1 MEKRISQMYKDL
13 CVGDT
18 VVVYV
23 ENNRRYDPQERTV
36 AKIGKKYI
44 YTDSSYASKYDR
56 DCGYAEF
63 GHRLFPG
70 TLEEYYEWKETTA
83 KAKTLLNRFASEI
96 FDLTIEEL
104 KQIETI
110 LNGEDN

>member
-18 VVVYV
+18 VVVYI

-44 YTDSSYASKYDR
+44 YTDSSYASKYER

-70 TLEEYYEWKETTA
+70 TLEEYYEWHNSIDNARK
-83 KAKTLLNRFASEI
+83 LLERLRCEI
-96 FDLTIEEL
+96 FDLTTEEL

>member
-36 AKIGKKYI
+36 AKIGKKI
-44 YTDSSYASKYDR
+44 YLYR
-56 DCGYAEF
+56 
-63 GHRLFPG
+63 
-70 TLEEYYEWKETTA
+70 
-83 KAKTLLNRFASEI
+83 
-96 FDLTIEEL
+96 
-104 KQIETI
+104 
-110 LNGEDN
+110 